1 MQSRNPIIGTNS
13 AEYTAELME
22 FNRFVWNLYRDS
34 QEGRAAIERDI
45 AEFVEPNMHSR
56 RAAFAFPLAHQ
67 EILNDEFLEN
77 GTHWIE
83 DVNLRQLI
91 KEYAV
96 EQTITSLDEAEN
108 LFTDIADEGVT
119 WLVDDD
125 DGKNFRADFGGGNV
139 DPEYYWDV
147 LSHIDGLSAGL
158 HDAHP
163 EFFIPYLFPRRFDK
177 FQKICYFF
185 GISLPEMPGKLQ
197 KRERA
202 LYYLGVNRVLY
213 NFRKT
218 HELSPKEFNAFLYD
232 FAPKNIVVRESS
244 ELPPPSRVWF
254 VIGGG
259 KKNGDFD
266 FLDAIDKSSSS
277 YWQGNLETRRGDI
290 ILMWCA
296 SPRSHLHSIW
306 RALDEG
312 FNDPYF
318 YYYSMIRVG
327 DPTKITPIPFSEF
340 SKHSLFGQKP
350 AVRAHFQG
358 TSGKAFSVD
367 EYVAICELLQQQGF
381 DISILPSPPAG
392 EEFPVAG
399 LENERDVELK
409 LLEPLLRN
417 LGFAETD
424 WIRQFSIRMGRGE
437 RNYPDYLLG
446 ADPRAGEERAIAV
459 IECKFDINTNKD
471 LKEAFIQAKSYA
483 LRLQAKAL
491 ALAARRGLWI
501 FQGRSDG
508 FSIDHFTFKTWSEL
522 SHPDVL
528 HEVSLALGKRV
539 IEAAIAQRNRG
550 RVK

>member
-1 MQSRNPIIGTNS
+1 MQSRNPIIGANS
-13 AEYTAELME
+13 AGYTAELME

-34 QEGRAAIERDI
+34 QEGRAAIARDI
-45 AEFVEPNMHSR
+45 SEFVEQDTLSLG
-56 RAAFAFPLAHQ
+56 AEAFVRQ
-67 EILNDEFLEN
+67 LNYYEMLNGEVLE
-77 GTHWIE
+77 HCAE
-83 DVNLRQLI
+83 VNLRQEI
-91 KEYAV
+91 KKYAA
-96 EQTITSLDEAEN
+96 EQVITSLDEAEK
-108 LFTDIADEGVT
+108 LFTNIADEVISFPIDAG
-119 WLVDDD
+119 DEK
-125 DGKNFRADFGGGNV
+125 GFRADFGGGQ
-139 DPEYYWDV
+139 DDSECYSDV
-147 LSHIDGLSAGL
+147 ISNIDAVSVGL
-158 HDAHP
+158 HDAHS
-163 EFFIPYLFPRRFDK
+163 EYFTPYLFPRRFDQL
-177 FQKICYFF
+177 QKICHLFD
-185 GISLPEMPGKLQ
+185 IVIPEIPGKLQ
-197 KRERA
+197 QRGRA
-202 LYYLGVNRVLY
+202 LYYLGVNRALN
-213 NFRKT
+213 NFRKK
-218 HELSPKEFNAFLYD
+218 HELSPQEFNAFLYD
-232 FAPKNIVVRESS
+232 FAPKNIAIKKSG
-244 ELPPPSRVWF
+244 ELPPPSRIWF
-254 VIGGG
+254 VIGGVG
-259 KKNGDFD
+259 NADFD
-266 FLDAIDKSSSS
+266 YLDKIDKNFSN

-296 SPRSHLHSIW
+296 SPRSYLHSIW

-318 YYYSMIRVG
+318 YFYSMIRVG
-327 DPTKITPIPFSEF
+327 EPIKITPIAFAEF
-340 SKHSLFGQKP
+340 SKHPLLGAMP
-350 AVRAHFQG
+350 AVRARFQG

-367 EYVAICELLQQQGF
+367 GYDAICELLQQRGF
-381 DISILPSPPAG
+381 DTSHLPSPPAV
-392 EEFPVAG
+392 EKFSAAG
-399 LENERDVELK
+399 LENERDVELR

-459 IECKFDINTNKD
+459 IECKFDIHTNKD
-471 LKEAFIQAKSYA
+471 LKEAFIQAQSYA

-528 HEVSLALGKRV
+528 HEVSLVIGKRV